1 MWDKLTQ
8 YFGGRGLKEVNLNRD
23 GMRLFYAAEGK
34 AADPIWMIGDA
45 AMASLTREQYLRYLS
60 TIRGIFEKQGF
71 ETVSMLTLF
80 VTGRIEECRAIGE
93 DTAFW
98 IVDGAYGRL
107 IVYENQPED
116 FLGIR
121 SVIENNLHFG
131 GHSRNSEGAQ
141 IDLGHDNFR
150 AQSKVTSYG
159 RDSVSRVNGDR
170 AAAYREYSRQ
180 QQRYASSRRWGK
192 YQNVC
197 LVTIV
202 LIVINLIIF
211 LLTDL
216 FSVDAIMEHGQ
227 MSWRTVF
234 EEHEYHRLFT
244 CMFLHYGISHISGNM
259 IALFAFGDVLERQM
273 SRIRYV
279 ILYFVSGLGASVVS
293 CLYFHF
299 LTEEDPYSAGAS
311 GAIYGL
317 MGAMIMML
325 ILHPDMRRR
334 EYGMRFGI
342 FILYIIY
349 SFVQAGTT
357 VNIAAHFGGLVF
369 GAILYVILD
378 RLATRRKRDWTRK
391 MRE

>member
-8 YFGGRGLKEVNLNRD
+8 YFSGRGLKEVNLNRD

-45 AMASLTREQYLRYLS
+45 AMAALTREQYLRYLS

-131 GHSRNSEGAQ
+131 GHSRNAEGAQ

-150 AQSKVTSYG
+150 AESRVNTYG
-159 RDSVSRVNGDR
+159 RGSVSRVDGSR
-170 AAAYREYSRQ
+170 AEAYREYNRRQHRYTSSQRWSR
-180 QQRYASSRRWGK
+180 

-197 LVTIV
+197 LVTIT
-202 LIVINLIIF
+202 LIVINLIVF

-216 FSVDAIMEHGQ
+216 FSIESIMDFGQ
-227 MSWRTVF
+227 MSWHTVF
-234 EEHEYHRLFT
+234 EEHGYHRLFT
-244 CMFLHYGISHISGNM
+244 CMFLHYGISHVGGNM
-259 IALFAFGDVLERQM
+259 VALFAFGDVLERQM
-273 SRIRYV
+273 SRVRFT
-279 ILYFVSGLGASVVS
+279 ILYLASGLGASIVS
-293 CLYFHF
+293 CLYFHY
-299 LTEEDPYSAGAS
+299 LTDIDPYSAGAS
-311 GAIYGL
+311 GAVYGL
-317 MGAMIMML
+317 MGAMLLML
-325 ILHPDMRRR
+325 ITHPEQRRR
-334 EYGMRFGI
+334 EYGARFAV
-342 FILYIIY
+342 FVLYLVY
-349 SFVQAGTT
+349 TFVRADAN
-357 VNIAAHFGGLVF
+357 VNTAAHFGGLVI

-378 RLATRRKRDWTRK
+378 RVATRRKRDWTRK
-391 MRE
+391 IGQ

>member
-8 YFGGRGLKEVNLNRD
+8 YFSGRGFKEVNLNRD
-23 GMRLFYAAEGK
+23 GMRLFYASEGK
-34 AADPIWMIGDA
+34 AADPIWLIDDA
-45 AMASLTREQYLRYLS
+45 ALTALTREQYLRYLE
-60 TIRGIFEKQGF
+60 TIRGIFGKQGF

-80 VTGRIEECRAIGE
+80 VSNRISECRAIGE

-98 IVDGAYGRL
+98 IVDREYGRL

-131 GHSRNSEGAQ
+131 GHSRNAEGAQ

-150 AQSKVTSYG
+150 AESKVTSYG
-159 RDSVSRVNGDR
+159 RDSVSRVDGGR
-170 AAAYREYSRQ
+170 AEAYREYSRR
-180 QQRYASSRRWGK
+180 QQRYASSQRWAK

-197 LVTIV
+197 IVTIT

-216 FSVDAIMEHGQ
+216 FEIDPIMERGQ
-227 MSWRTVF
+227 MSWHTVF
-234 EEHEYHRLFT
+234 DEHGYYRLFT
-244 CMFLHYGISHISGNM
+244 CMFLHYGVSHVGGNM

-273 SRIRYV
+273 SRVRYI
-279 ILYFVSGLGASVVS
+279 ILYLVSGLGASVVS
-293 CLYFHF
+293 CLYYHF
-299 LTEEDPYSAGAS
+299 LTEDDPFSAGAS

-317 MGAMIMML
+317 MGAMLMML
-325 ILHPDMRRR
+325 ILHPDLRRR
-334 EYGMRFGI
+334 EYGIRFAV
-342 FILYIIY
+342 FVVYLIY
-349 SFVQAGTT
+349 TFVQAEAN
-357 VNIAAHFGGLVF
+357 VNVAAHFGGFVF

-378 RLATRRKRDWTRK
+378 RIATRRKRDWSRK
-391 MRE
+391 MKE